1 MKKCS
6 ITYGKN
12 KISFLLNQD
21 NRKSLKISVS
31 PDMSIQVAAPN
42 NIPEYKIIG
51 KVQKKGG
58 WIIKKLEYFR
68 AFHPLRPP
76 KKYVSGESHRYLGR
90 QYRLKVMPNHKD
102 EVKLDG
108 RYLYLYTRNKDNAKH
123 NKEVLC
129 GWYREKAMNRFQR
142 MFEALYQRLK
152 KYELNEPK
160 LKVKTMKSRWGSC
173 SARKETVT
181 LNTEL
186 IKVPSHCIEY
196 VIIHELCHM
205 KHLNHNRSFY
215 DFLALV
221 MPDWIE
227 RKKRLEKV
235 VL

>member
-12 KISFLLNQD
+12 KISFLLKQD

-31 PDMSIQVAAPN
+31 PDMSIQVVAPN
-42 NIPEYKIIG
+42 DIPEDKIIER
-51 KVQKKGG
+51 VKKKAA
-58 WIIKKLEYFR
+58 WIIKKLEYFK
-68 AFHPLRPP
+68 AFLPLRPP
-76 KKYVSGESHRYLGR
+76 KKYVSGETHRYLGR
-90 QYRLKVMPNHKD
+90 QYRLKVKPNHWN
-102 EVKLDG
+102 EAKLNG
-108 RYLYLYTRNKDNAKH
+108 RYLYLYTRRKNNSRY
-123 NKEVLC
+123 NREILY
-129 GWYREKAMNRFQR
+129 GWYRDKALSRFES
-142 MFEALYQRLK
+142 MFESLYQKLK
-152 KYELNEPK
+152 KYDFKQPG

-173 SARKETVT
+173 GVSKEIVT

-186 IKVPSHCIEY
+186 IKAPSHCIEY
-196 VIIHELCHM
+196 VIMHELCHM
-205 KHLNHNRSFY
+205 KYSNHNRKFY